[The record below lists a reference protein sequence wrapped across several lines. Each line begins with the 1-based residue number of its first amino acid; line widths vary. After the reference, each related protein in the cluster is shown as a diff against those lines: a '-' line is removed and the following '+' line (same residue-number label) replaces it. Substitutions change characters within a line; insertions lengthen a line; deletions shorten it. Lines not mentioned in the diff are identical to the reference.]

1 MLLTGP
7 AGSGKTTT
15 IYACLRNL
23 AEQSGRHVI
32 TILGMMSL
40 YVATNLRTLA
50 ILKRDIQLIEKKQV
64 QHWSKMSA
72 Q

>member
-1 MLLTGP
+1 M
-7 AGSGKTTT
+7 KTQPTFNPRQHGF
-15 IYACLRNL
+15 IVIAL
-23 AEQSGRHVI
+23 I

-64 QHWSKMSA
+64 QHWSKTNKGQTA
-72 Q
+72 NLR